1 MFRFV
6 VVAALGAIGLLAAE
20 FAGKWIGTMETN
32 GSRVPVYL
40 TLNQQDS
47 KWAGSVATGNDAKQV
62 PIENAELDADK
73 LVFEVHDNV
82 GRLVKFRLT
91 LTGAA
96 LTGESTVEG
105 QNSKVSLSRPA
116 VVSVDGRV
124 GSGSGKRSG
133 AGSSWGDRAP
143 GGSGGGQALGP
154 GVYRVGGGVSA
165 PVLIHKTEPEYT
177 EEARAAKYQGT
188 VLLYVEI
195 DPSGNATN
203 IKVQR
208 GLGLGLDEK
217 AVEAVKQWKFKPGQK
232 DGNPVT
238 VVANI
243 EMNFHL

>member
-1 MFRFV
+1 MFRLVV
-6 VVAALGAIGLLAAE
+6 VVALAGVSLSAAE
-20 FAGKWIGTMETN
+20 FDGKWIGIIETN
-32 GSRVPVYL
+32 GSRVPIYL

-47 KWAGSVATGNDAKQV
+47 KLAGSVATANDAKQV
-62 PIENAELDADK
+62 PIENAELDAGK

-91 LTGAA
+91 LTGSA

-105 QNSKVSLSRPA
+105 QNSQVSLSRPGA
-116 VVSVDGRV
+116 VSVDGRV
-124 GSGSGKRSG
+124 GAGSG
-133 AGSSWGDRAP
+133 WGDRAP
-143 GGSGGGQALGP
+143 RGSGESQGLGP

-195 DPSGNATN
+195 DPNGNATK

-243 EMNFHL
+243 EMNFRL

>member
-1 MFRFV
+1 MFRLV
-6 VVAALGAIGLLAAE
+6 VVVALGAITLLAAE
-20 FAGKWIGTMETN
+20 VAGKWTGTMEIN
-32 GSRVPVYL
+32 GGRVPVFL

-47 KWAGSVATGNDAKQV
+47 KLAGSVATGNDAKQV
-62 PIENAELDADK
+62 PIENAELDTDK

-105 QNSKVSLSRPA
+105 QNSKVSLFRPG

-124 GSGSGKRSG
+124 VSG
-133 AGSSWGDRAP
+133 AGDRAP
-143 GGSGGGQALGP
+143 VGSSGQELGP
-154 GVYRVGGGVSA
+154 GVYRVGGRVSA

-195 DPSGNATN
+195 DPNGTPRTSRYNAASDLAWMKKPLKRRSSGSSNRLRRTA
-203 IKVQR
+203 I
-208 GLGLGLDEK
+208 
-217 AVEAVKQWKFKPGQK
+217 P
-232 DGNPVT
+232 
-238 VVANI
+238 
-243 EMNFHL
+243 

>member
-1 MFRFV
+1 MFRLV
-6 VVAALGAIGLLAAE
+6 VVVALGAISLLAAE
-20 FAGKWIGTMETN
+20 IAGKWTGTMEMSSN
-32 GSRVPVYL
+32 RVPVYL

-47 KWAGSVATGNDAKQV
+47 KLVGSVATGNDAKQV

-96 LTGESTVEG
+96 LTGESTVDG
-105 QNSKVSLSRPA
+105 QNSKVSLSRPG

-124 GSGSGKRSG
+124 VSGS
-133 AGSSWGDRAP
+133 GDRAP
-143 GGSGGGQALGP
+143 AGSGVGQGFGP

-188 VLLYVEI
+188 VLLYVEV
-195 DPSGNATN
+195 DPNGNATN

-217 AVEAVKQWKFKPGQK
+217 AIEAVKKWKFKPGQK
-232 DGNPVT
+232 DGNPIT
-238 VVANI
+238 VAATI
-243 EMNFHL
+243 ELNFRL